1 MFKKILFATD
11 LSEMCEAP
19 FQVALETAKKSDC
32 KLYILH
38 VLESRYSGKYRQ
50 FVKDIWAEEEIGV
63 TGEYVE
69 KVKKSVKNIYTP
81 KMNGFTNYTIEVRPG
96 FPYFEILKTARRD
109 NIDLIVMAPHTGVAE
124 TKGVTRT
131 YGHIGSTLEGVT
143 ATARCPVMVIAR
155 PPERIEAFKKI
166 LIPTDF
172 SKGSDYAFD
181 FALEM
186 AKKFDA
192 KLYILNV
199 PELIFA
205 PGTSCPPQPQIEGYV
220 ESGKERMKER
230 YGSKLKEFE
239 NYTIDAWEGIPY
251 IEILK
256 FARSQDIDLIV
267 MGPHAKEGAPTWYL
281 GNTVEQVSMRSRC
294 PVIVASRPEALRR
307 IKELEE

>member
-1 MFKKILFATD
+1 MFRKILFATD

-50 FVKDIWAEEEIGV
+50 FVKDIWAGEEIGV

-69 KVKKSVKNIYTP
+69 KVKELVKGIYTP
-81 KMNGFTNYTIEVRPG
+81 KMNGFTNYIIEVRPG
-96 FPYFEILKTARRD
+96 FPYIEILRTVRRE
-109 NIDLIVMAPHTGVAE
+109 NIELIVMAPHTGVAE
-124 TKGVTRT
+124 IKGVTRT
-131 YGHIGSTLEGVT
+131 YGRIGSTLEGVT
-143 ATARCPVMVIAR
+143 ASARCPVMVIAR
-155 PPERIEAFKKI
+155 PPERIEPFKKI

-192 KLYILNV
+192 RLYIFNV

-205 PGTSCPPQPQIEGYV
+205 PGTSCPPQPQIERYV
-220 ESGKERMKER
+220 ESGKERVKEK
-230 YGSKLKEFE
+230 YGSKLKGFE
-239 NYTIDAWEGIPY
+239 NYIIDAWEGISY
-251 IEILK
+251 VEILK
-256 FARSQDIDLIV
+256 FARTQDIDLIV
-267 MGPHAKEGAPTWYL
+267 MGPHTKEEVPTWYL
-281 GNTVEQVSMRSRC
+281 GNTVEQVSMRSQC
-294 PVIVASRPEALRR
+294 PMIVASRQEALRP